1 MQTEGKLQTADY
13 RHFKYQVYICRAT
26 SIIES
31 VLVLNMIIQA
41 NCSER
46 LYSGQLS
53 RAPVR
58 LNITPVSL
66 DIT

>member
-31 VLVLNMIIQA
+31 VLTVNRVIQA
-41 NCSER
+41 NGSES
-46 LYSGQLS
+46 LHSG
-53 RAPVR
+53 
-58 LNITPVSL
+58 
-66 DIT
+66 